1 MDPNVRPDGVTRLA
15 EVVSRARR
23 LRVEHLWWVLPPL
36 LTVWMGFLHPLRRL
50 DFWWHLK
57 VGEIIVSERQIPS
70 IDLFSFTRAGQPFLH
85 QNWLAEVLY
94 HLVHRVGDLPLL
106 ILFNTVLLLLAWL
119 PICAL
124 CRQGQRTSRSALWGC
139 LLASASLGM
148 YSNTRPQS
156 YSFVLFAVFY
166 WILWTYH
173 SGERDVLWM
182 LPPLMV
188 LWVNLHGAF
197 VLGIGLIAIILSA
210 EAFSWAAGGLLR
222 STLHRTRLKKLGII
236 LALAILATG
245 FNPAGL
251 GVWRYVR
258 QLQVDPASQAFVR
271 EWQVPDVTQLSG
283 VLLYFGPLFLVLL
296 VLLYA
301 DVPLSLAELG
311 LFVVFAVLG
320 LAAQRNGIWFSLVA
334 APLVGRRVAGC
345 KWPEPLGRWLAPS
358 DTRAK
363 RGGRRT
369 ELPWLNWTL
378 LFALL
383 GFTVLLSPWV
393 RPYLALERLRPE
405 LVEEDTPVGA
415 ADYIEAHGLQG
426 NIFHPQG
433 YGDYLIWR
441 LWPQQRSFID
451 GRVHLFDEQLV
462 KDYILA
468 FQDENWEA
476 RLAKYDI
483 QYLLLSRHD
492 DNAQSMIGNAR
503 ASERWSLLYEDEDS
517 LLFGL
522 ARP

>member
-1 MDPNVRPDGVTRLA
+1 
-15 EVVSRARR
+15 
-23 LRVEHLWWVLPPL
+23 
-36 LTVWMGFLHPLRRL
+36 MGFLHPLRRL

-57 VGEIIVSERQIPS
+57 VGEIIVLERQIPS
-70 IDLFSFTRAGQPFLH
+70 TDLFSFTRSGQPFLH
-85 QNWLAEVLY
+85 QNWLGEVLY
-94 HLVHRVGDLPLL
+94 YLVYRTGDLPLL
-106 ILFNTVLLLLAWL
+106 ILFNTSLLVLAWR

-124 CRQGQRTSRSALWGC
+124 CRQGQRPERSALWGC
-139 LLASASLGM
+139 LLASVSLGL

-197 VLGIGLIAIILSA
+197 VLGLVQIAIILVA
-210 EAFSWAAGGLLR
+210 GAIDWAAAGVQHKA
-222 STLHRTRLKKLGII
+222 LHEERLKKLVVV
-236 LALAILATG
+236 LLVTTVLTG

-271 EWQVPDVTQLSG
+271 EWQVPDLKHLSG
-283 VLLYFGPLFLVLL
+283 ILLFFGPFFVSLL

-301 DVPLSLAELG
+301 DLPLTVAELG
-311 LFVVFAVLG
+311 LFFTFAVLG
-320 LAAQRNGIWFSLVA
+320 LSAQRNGIWFSLGA
-334 APLVGRRVAGC
+334 APLVGRRIATLR
-345 KWPEPLGRWLAPS
+345 WPEPINRWLARRRS
-358 DTRAK
+358 RA
-363 RGGRRT
+363 RPRRRA
-369 ELPWLNWTL
+369 ELAWLNWVVL
-378 LFALL
+378 CALL
-383 GFTVLLSPWV
+383 AFTVLLSPWI
-393 RPYLALERLRPE
+393 RPHLTLERLRPQ
-405 LVEEDTPVGA
+405 LTEEDTPIGA
-415 ADYIEAHGLQG
+415 AEYIAEHGLQG

-451 GRVHLFDEQLV
+451 GRVHLYDEQLV

-468 FQDENWEA
+468 FQDEHWEA
-476 RLAKYDI
+476 RLAKYDVH
-483 QYLLLSRHD
+483 YLLLSRHD
-492 DNAQSMIGNAR
+492 DNAQSMIEDAR

-517 LLFGL
+517 VLFGL